1 MHDNDF
7 GRGKKKGD
15 VGRLHDKLD
24 LHIRIIEN
32 KEKKKRRRVLVGKP
46 NFSREASVQD
56 KQSPTLSIL
65 MRFRKHNSTPKHKH
79 LPSYQTPI

>member
-1 MHDNDF
+1 MDRYCISMHDNDF

-32 KEKKKRRRVLVGKP
+32 KEKK
-46 NFSREASVQD
+46 REGG
-56 KQSPTLSIL
+56 
-65 MRFRKHNSTPKHKH
+65 
-79 LPSYQTPI
+79 Y